1 LAKFSKSEV
10 GRIRDYVNGRK
21 PDDWPRI
28 QQQAAE
34 YLLMTHY
41 SMTLNK
47 VRQLDPQDAN
57 QLLVWATVMQQHDK
71 PEQRDSIYLGYDNI
85 PPLE

>member
-1 LAKFSKSEV
+1 MAKFSKSEV
-10 GRIRDYVNGRK
+10 GRIRDYVNGRR

-28 QQQAAE
+28 QQQATE

-41 SMTLNK
+41 SMTLSE
-47 VRQLDPQDAN
+47 VRQLDPQDAI